1 MTDCDRISFG
11 TADLQWAGLA
21 VFTNTRNT
29 DPVVA
34 ADTVYRVVKAVQNLA
49 PRIIYK
55 KIDSSLRGNL
65 GSELDAMVSA
75 LDAPASFV
83 SPALPQQGRTTFND
97 CHQINGVPV
106 AETEIGC
113 DPLSPVKESKLSI
126 LLAGQSQMSVGHV
139 HLDYLE
145 KGTELL
151 FDRVQELLY
160 QGCRHIVFD
169 AQTTEHLNS
178 IASLSHDRFK
188 DILLVGS
195 AGLAG
200 SLARTMDKKP
210 VVHAKEN
217 QPQVKKLLFVCGSAS
232 QILAEQAE
240 MLALAKGWLQVVV
253 DPDVLVAGKTSTERK
268 ALVAK
273 LAMSWRR
280 GSLIISIA
288 PRIGIDP
295 TQPPDRV
302 IQGLADIV
310 TSLLALALPDALF
323 LSGGDTA
330 ETIMHRAGSSAV
342 LLREETLP
350 GLMLGEV
357 VGGLLNGLTLIT
369 KPGAFGQ
376 PETLIKLLRFLI

>member
-1 MTDCDRISFG
+1 M
-11 TADLQWAGLA
+11 
-21 VFTNTRNT
+21 
-29 DPVVA
+29 VA

-49 PRIIYK
+49 PRMIYK

-65 GSELDAMVSA
+65 GSELDVMVSV

-83 SPALPQQGRTTFND
+83 SPALPQQGRTTVND
-97 CHQINGVPV
+97 CHQINGIPV
-106 AETEIGC
+106 AETEIGR
-113 DPLSPVKESKLSI
+113 DPLSPVQESKLSI
-126 LLAGQSQMSVGHV
+126 LFASQSQMSVGHV

-145 KGTELL
+145 KGTEVL

-210 VVHAKEN
+210 VVHAREN
-217 QPQVKKLLFVCGSAS
+217 QPQFKKLLFVCGSAS

-240 MLALAKGWLQVVV
+240 MLALAEGWLRVVV
-253 DPDVLVAGKTSTERK
+253 DPDVLVAGKTSTEQK
-268 ALVAK
+268 VLVAK
-273 LAMSWRR
+273 LATSWRR

-288 PRIGIDP
+288 PRIGIEP
-295 TQPPDRV
+295 KQPPDRV

-323 LSGGDTA
+323 ISGGDTA
-330 ETIMHRAGSSAV
+330 ETIMHQVGSSAI

-350 GLMLGEV
+350 GLMRGEV
-357 VGGLLNGLTLIT
+357 VGGMLNGLTLIT